1 MRTIYRLL
9 FQREFNT
16 DLYNENHLS
25 SSFSERVQYW
35 SIQWEPF
42 IVFFFRESSILI
54 YIMRT
59 IYRLLFQ
66 REFNTDLYNENHLSS
81 SFSERVQYWSI
92 QWEPFIVFF
101 FRESSI
107 LIYINENHLSS
118 SFSERV
124 QYWSIQWEPFIV
136 FFFRESSILIYIMRT
151 IYLFFFRES
160 SILIYTMRTIY
171 LLLFQREFNTDL
183 YNENHLSSSFSER
196 VQYWSIQWEPFIVLL
211 FQREFNTDLYN
222 ENHLSSSF
230 SERVQYWSI
239 QWEPFIV
246 FFFRESSIL
255 IYTMR
260 TIYRLL
266 FQREF
271 NTDLYNE
278 NHLSSSFSERVQYWS
293 IQWEPFIVFFFR
305 ESSILIYTMRTIYL
319 LLFQREFNT
328 DLYNENHLSS
338 SFSERVQY
346 WSIQWEPFIVFF
358 FRESSILIYTMRTIY
373 RLLFQRE
380 FNTDLYNE
388 NHLSSSFSER
398 VQYWSIQW
406 EPFIERV
413 QYWSIQW
420 EPFIVFF
427 FRESSILIYTMRT
440 IYLLLFQREFNTDL
454 YNENHLSSSFSERVQ
469 YWSILWEPF
478 IVFFFRESSILIY
491 TMRTIYR
498 LLFQREFNT
507 DLYNENHLSSSF
519 SERVQYWSIQWEPF
533 IVFFFRESSILIYT
547 MRTIYRL
554 LFQREFNTDL
564 YNENHLS
571 SSFSE
576 RVQYWSIQWEPFI
589 VFFFRESSIL
599 IYIENHLSLLFQREF
614 NTDLYY
620 ENHLSS
626 SFSERVQYWS
636 IQWEPFISFFF
647 RESSILIYT
656 MRTIYRLL
664 FQREFNTDLYN
675 ENHLSSSFSERVQ
688 YWSIQ
693 WEPFIVFFFRESSIL
708 IYTMRTILLF
718 QREFNTDLYNENH
731 LSSSF
736 SERVQYWSIQWE
748 PFIVFFFRESS
759 ILIYTMRTIYR
770 LLFQREF
777 NTDLYNENH
786 LSSSFSERVQYWSI
800 QWEPFIVF
808 FFRESSILIYTMRT
822 IYRLLFQ
829 REFNTDLY
837 YENHLSLLFQRE
849 FNTDLY
855 NEREFNTDHLSRE
868 FNTDLYWEPFIS
880 FFFRESSIL
889 IYTMRTIYRLL
900 FQREFN
906 TDLYNENHLSSSFSE
921 RVQYWSIQ
929 WEPFIVFFFR
939 ESSILIYTM
948 ITNIRLYSQREF
960 NTDLYNSILIYIMR
974 TIYLFFFRESSILIY
989 TMRTIYLLLFQREFN
1004 TDLYN
1009 ENHLSSSFSER
1020 VQYWSIQWEP
1030 FIVFF
1035 FRESSILIYTMRTIY
1050 RLLFQREFNTDL
1062 YNENHLSSS
1071 FSERVQYWSIQWEP
1085 FIVFFFRESS
1095 ILIYTFIVFFFRESS
1110 ILIYTMRTIYRLL
1123 FQREFN
1129 TDLYNEN
1136 HLSSSFSERV
1146 QYWSIQWEPFIVFF
1160 FRESSI
1166 LIYTM
1171 RTIYLPSFSER
1182 VQYWSIQWEPFIVF
1196 FFRESSILIYTM
1208 IERVQLMRTIY
1219 RLLFQRE
1226 FNTDILRT
1234 IYRSISIWEPFI
1246 VFFFRESSILIYT
1259 MRTIYRLLFQREFNT
1274 DLYNENH
1281 LSSSFSERV

>member
-1 MRTIYRLL
+1 MRTIV
-9 FQREFNT
+9 
-16 DLYNENHLS
+16 S
-25 SSFSERVQYW
+25 
-35 SIQWEPF
+35 
-42 IVFFFRESSILI
+42 
-54 YIMRT
+54 
-59 IYRLLFQ
+59 
-66 REFNTDLYNENHLSS
+66 
-81 SFSERVQYWSI
+81 
-92 QWEPFIVFF
+92 
-101 FRESSI
+101 
-107 LIYINENHLSS
+107 
-118 SFSERV
+118 
-124 QYWSIQWEPFIV
+124 
-136 FFFRESSILIYIMRT
+136 
-151 IYLFFFRES
+151 
-160 SILIYTMRTIY
+160 
-171 LLLFQREFNTDL
+171 
-183 YNENHLSSSFSER
+183 
-196 VQYWSIQWEPFIVLL
+196 
-211 FQREFNTDLYN
+211 
-222 ENHLSSSF
+222 
-230 SERVQYWSI
+230 
-239 QWEPFIV
+239 

-260 TIYRLL
+260 TIYRP
-266 FQREF
+266 
-271 NTDLYNE
+271 
-278 NHLSSSFSERVQYWS
+278 SFSERVQYWS
-293 IQWEPFIVFFFR
+293 IQ
-305 ESSILIYTMRTIYL
+305 
-319 LLFQREFNT
+319 
-328 DLYNENHLSS
+328 
-338 SFSERVQY
+338 
-346 WSIQWEPFIVFF
+346 
-358 FRESSILIYTMRTIY
+358 
-373 RLLFQRE
+373 
-380 FNTDLYNE
+380 
-388 NHLSSSFSER
+388 
-398 VQYWSIQW
+398 
-406 EPFIERV
+406 
-413 QYWSIQW
+413 
-420 EPFIVFF
+420 
-427 FRESSILIYTMRT
+427 
-440 IYLLLFQREFNTDL
+440 
-454 YNENHLSSSFSERVQ
+454 
-469 YWSILWEPF
+469 WEPF

-599 IYIENHLSLLFQREF
+599 IY
-614 NTDLYY
+614 
-620 ENHLSS
+620 
-626 SFSERVQYWS
+626 
-636 IQWEPFISFFF
+636 
-647 RESSILIYT
+647 T
-656 MRTIYRLL
+656 MRTIYR
-664 FQREFNTDLYN
+664 
-675 ENHLSSSFSERVQ
+675 
-688 YWSIQ
+688 
-693 WEPFIVFFFRESSIL
+693 
-708 IYTMRTILLF
+708 LLF

-829 REFNTDLY
+829 REFNTDL
-837 YENHLSLLFQRE
+837 
-849 FNTDLY
+849 
-855 NEREFNTDHLSRE
+855 
-868 FNTDLYWEPFIS
+868 
-880 FFFRESSIL
+880 
-889 IYTMRTIYRLL
+889 MRTIYRLL

-948 ITNIRLYSQREF
+948 
-960 NTDLYNSILIYIMR
+960 
-974 TIYLFFFRESSILIY
+974 
-989 TMRTIYLLLFQREFN
+989 RTIYLLLFQREFN

-1009 ENHLSSSFSER
+1009 ENHLSSSFSERVQYWSIQWEPFIVFFFRESSILIYTMRTIYRPSFSERVQYWSIQWEPFIVFFFRESSILIYTMRTIYRLLFQREFNTDLYNENHLSSFFFRESSILIYTMRTIYRLLFQREFNTDLYNENHLSPSFSER

-1095 ILIYTFIVFFFRESS
+1095 ILIYINENHLSH
-1110 ILIYTMRTIYRLL
+1110 L

-1136 HLSSSFSERV
+1136 HLS
-1146 QYWSIQWEPFIVFF
+1146 
-1160 FRESSI
+1160 
-1166 LIYTM
+1166 
-1171 RTIYLPSFSER
+1171 PSFSER
-1182 VQYWSIQWEPFIVF
+1182 V
-1196 FFRESSILIYTM
+1196 
-1208 IERVQLMRTIY
+1208 
-1219 RLLFQRE
+1219 
-1226 FNTDILRT
+1226 
-1234 IYRSISIWEPFI
+1234 
-1246 VFFFRESSILIYT
+1246 
-1259 MRTIYRLLFQREFNT
+1259 
-1274 DLYNENH
+1274 
-1281 LSSSFSERV
+1281 